1 MAALNH
7 TKKTVSNSKTFT
19 LTTMINTANVS
30 FCTITTTTLVS
41 FSSLPGS
48 AKFSP
53 STWTEIFVNNYN
65 VYTEG
70 TGTGKQ
76 TNAAKLLPSGV
87 TSPLVDKES
96 GLCQDRSI
104 ISQKAPREH
113 IPPQGLKAA
122 PAFQRNI
129 NILKKI
135 LPSNEITPTTLLLTL
150 IYDL

>member
-1 MAALNH
+1 MSGNFTPSATSSATWTAPLLQRFMAALNH

-30 FCTITTTTLVS
+30 FCTITTTTMVS

-70 TGTGKQ
+70 TGTGSRQMQQNSFHQESRVHWWIKKVGCVKTDQLSVKKRPESTYLPKDWKQ
-76 TNAAKLLPSGV
+76 LLHF
-87 TSPLVDKES
+87 
-96 GLCQDRSI
+96 
-104 ISQKAPREH
+104 RE
-113 IPPQGLKAA
+113 I
-122 PAFQRNI
+122 
-129 NILKKI
+129 
-135 LPSNEITPTTLLLTL
+135 
-150 IYDL
+150 